1 MKSSPIPSR
10 DSSPTSNDHFLGVRF
25 GSAVCVLCSVVSF
38 CILAIFPITQSDKQH
53 STMLEINVR
62 NLIAH
67 CEELARD
74 EPTSWRLKKYIKSL
88 DTMIDELQS
97 SDP

>member
-1 MKSSPIPSR
+1 MKNCASSHLYASR
-10 DSSPTSNDHFLGVRF
+10 
-25 GSAVCVLCSVVSF
+25 
-38 CILAIFPITQSDKQH
+38 
-53 STMLEINVR
+53 STKYRLNIKTKRTAMLEINVR

-67 CEELARD
+67 CEELAKE

-97 SDP
+97 SDQ